1 MTKFELTLI
10 IVVGGILGLIAEISI
25 TDSVRYVKYDCKIA
39 EISPDFPI
47 EVKQRCR
54 ELMKQGTK

>member
-39 EISPDFPI
+39 EISPDVPL
-47 EVKQRCR
+47 EVKQQCR
-54 ELMKQGTK
+54 KRK